1 MLKIIG
7 IVAAVLV
14 IGVIVVLALAA
25 RKPDTF
31 QVKRTATINA
41 PPDRIYPLIA
51 DFRRWPEW
59 SPYETKD
66 PDMKRSYGATSSG
79 KGATYGW
86 DGDKN
91 IGAGSMEITE
101 ASPPDKVSLKLDFI
115 RPFQAHNTVDFTL
128 SPQGDATLVTWD
140 MRGPVP
146 FFAKIIHVFLNMDKM
161 VGDDFEAGLAKMK
174 SVAEANL

>member
-14 IGVIVVLALAA
+14 VGVVVVLLLAA
-25 RKPDTF
+25 QKPDMF
-31 QVKRTATINA
+31 QVKRSATISA

-51 DFRRWPEW
+51 DFRRWREW

-66 PDMKRSYGATSSG
+66 PDMKRTYGAVASG
-79 KGATYGW
+79 TGATYGW

-91 IGAGSMEITE
+91 IGAGSMEITQ
-101 ASPPDKVSLKLDFI
+101 ADAPGKVALKLDFT
-115 RPFQAHNTVDFTL
+115 RPFEAHNTVDFTL
-128 SPQGDATLVTWD
+128 APQGEATLVTWD

-161 VGDDFEAGLAKMK
+161 VGGDFEAGLAKLK
-174 SVAEANL
+174 SLAEAKS